1 MHTIIPKTAATV
13 QPIQSETIIESQI
26 ASAASVTAQSTIS
39 HELLYVP
46 TEAARIVYHLTNGY
60 FDPGYILL
68 FGKLVGGMPH
78 SDAAAYN
85 LLVVVRE
92 MPSFSRFHNQMYPA
106 LQDALST
113 PKITYINLFILPLNY
128 VALNPRRSSI
138 SPMSRANCLFCFKQR
153 ESFVAVESR
162 SGSGKLRFLE

>member
-13 QPIQSETIIESQI
+13 QPIQSETIAESQI

-46 TEAARIVYHLTNGY
+46 TEAARIVYHLTDGD

-92 MPSFSRFHNQMYPA
+92 MPSFSWFHNQMHPA

-113 PKITYINLFILPLNY
+113 PKNHLHQPFYSTVELRRIEPHDVPLFRLCQGQI
-128 VALNPRRSSI
+128 ASS
-138 SPMSRANCLFCFKQR
+138 SSR
-153 ESFVAVESR
+153 ES
-162 SGSGKLRFLE
+162 LL

>member
-68 FGKLVGGMPH
+68 FGKLVGGMHH

-113 PKITYINLFILPLNY
+113 PKSPTSTFLFY
-128 VALNPRRSSI
+128 R
-138 SPMSRANCLFCFKQR
+138 
-153 ESFVAVESR
+153 
-162 SGSGKLRFLE
+162 

>member
-1 MHTIIPKTAATV
+1 MHTTIPKTAATV
-13 QPIQSETIIESQI
+13 QPIQSKTIAESQI

-46 TEAARIVYHLTNGY
+46 TEAARIVYHLTDGY

-68 FGKLVGGMPH
+68 FGKLVGGAPH
-78 SDAAAYN
+78 NAAAYN

-92 MPSFSRFHNQMYPA
+92 MPSFGWFHNQMHPA

-128 VALNPRRSSI
+128 VALNRTTFLYF
-138 SPMSRANCLFCFKQR
+138 AYVK
-153 ESFVAVESR
+153 
-162 SGSGKLRFLE
+162 GKLPLLLQAERVFCSC

>member
-13 QPIQSETIIESQI
+13 QPIQSETIVESQI

-92 MPSFSRFHNQMYPA
+92 MPSFSRFHNQMYPG
-106 LQDALST
+106 LIDTQNHLHQPFYST
-113 PKITYINLFILPLNY
+113 VELRRIEPTTFLYFAYVKGKLPLLLQAER
-128 VALNPRRSSI
+128 VLCS
-138 SPMSRANCLFCFKQR
+138 C
-153 ESFVAVESR
+153 
-162 SGSGKLRFLE
+162 